1 MAILEIEL
9 PDGRTAEL
17 EIPDGMSMEQAAQE
31 VDQLWQSN
39 PEAFGAQPA
48 PVQSEQQPADVPRG
62 TEQEA
67 PGVLSQIEQFA
78 SEYFPPYA
86 VGKGMVTEGPTAGG
100 LGSYGR
106 GVASGLGSALRGP
119 RQAFNKLTG
128 DEAEL
133 AQLNE
138 QEAQARA
145 QLEQDT
151 GGSLMGSAG
160 RMVGQAA
167 PAALAGGALAPLGVG
182 AGAGTLARMG
192 AGAATGAAG
201 GASTAL
207 TGAEEAG
214 GDRARN
220 AITGGL
226 IGGALPAVTG
236 GISAVLRGKSKLSP
250 TDALSDFAERQ
261 LGSSKT
267 KGASQAFDDVTG
279 AIDDQYGKLRSEFSS
294 AYDAVEKSAK
304 SPVELVASSRLGDDV
319 LSLPEEVSVSLSPT
333 AKRVLS
339 GVTRASTKTSPI
351 LDATGQPIQEARK
364 VGFGDVREAIR
375 ELKAAG
381 RALPF
386 TDSGQQQ
393 RLRLD
398 AIITRLD
405 DDLTAWGSTSAEAGN
420 VLKAAKE
427 LDANYAQQVAPFN
440 NRETALGAFRKGPQ
454 DEKSLART
462 FLRPDSGQAV
472 DDLTSRVPEAKAPLR
487 ELYGR
492 ELMTERGTVP
502 ALRAIEGGT
511 TAEKLLSKPEREYLL
526 EVAQSLRKT
535 KGLGGSSLSPT
546 LENIL
551 RQAGG
556 ERLETMM
563 RGVQPF
569 GKKAKKSSILADMLR
584 AYGAGQATGE

>member
-48 PVQSEQQPADVPRG
+48 QAQSEQQPADVPRG
-62 TEQEA
+62 TEE

-78 SEYFPPYA
+78 SQYFPPYA
-86 VGKGMVTEGPTAGG
+86 VGKGMFTEGQTAGE

-128 DEAEL
+128 DDAEL

-138 QEAQARA
+138 QEAQSRA
-145 QLEQDT
+145 QLQQDT
-151 GGSLMGSAG
+151 GGSIMGSAG

-167 PAALAGGALAPLGVG
+167 PAAIAGGALAPLSIG
-182 AGAGTLARMG
+182 AGAGMATRMG
-192 AGAATGAAG
+192 VGALTGAAG

-214 GDRARN
+214 GDRTRN
-220 AITGGL
+220 AITGGV
-226 IGGALPAVTG
+226 IGGALPVVTG
-236 GISAVLRGKSKLSP
+236 GISALLRGKSKMAP
-250 TDALSDFAERQ
+250 DAALADFADRQ
-261 LGSSKT
+261 LGASKV

-279 AIDDQYGKLRSEFSS
+279 AIDDQYGKLRNQFST

-304 SPVELVASSRLGDDV
+304 SPVDLVASSRLGDEV

-351 LDATGQPIQEARK
+351 VDVSGKPIQEARK

-405 DDLTAWGSTSAEAGN
+405 DDLTAWGSSSAEAGN

-427 LDANYAQQVAPFN
+427 LDANYAKQVAPFN

-472 DDLTSRVPEAKAPLR
+472 DDLTSRVPGAKDPLR

-502 ALRAIEGGT
+502 SLRAIEGGT
-511 TAEKLLSKPEREYLL
+511 TAEKLLSKSEREYLL
-526 EVAQSLRKT
+526 EVADSIRKT

-556 ERLETMM
+556 ERMETML

-569 GKKAKKSSILADMLR
+569 GKKATKSSILADMLR

>member
-31 VDQLWQSN
+31 VDQLWQTN

-48 PVQSEQQPADVPRG
+48 QVQSEQQPADVPRG
-62 TEQEA
+62 TEE

-78 SEYFPPYA
+78 SQYFPPYA
-86 VGKGMVTEGPTAGG
+86 VGKGMFTEGQTAGE

-128 DEAEL
+128 DDAEL

-145 QLEQDT
+145 QLQQDT
-151 GGSLMGSAG
+151 GGSIMGSAG

-182 AGAGTLARMG
+182 AGAGMAARMG

-207 TGAEEAG
+207 TGTEEAG
-214 GDRARN
+214 GDRTRN
-220 AITGGL
+220 AITGGI
-226 IGGALPAVTG
+226 IGGALPVVTG
-236 GISAVLRGKSKLSP
+236 GISALLRGKSKMAP
-250 TDALSDFAERQ
+250 GAALADFADRQ
-261 LGSSKT
+261 LGASKA

-279 AIDDQYGKLRSEFSS
+279 AIDDQYGKLRNQFST

-304 SPVELVASSRLGDDV
+304 TPVDLVASSRLGDEV

-351 LDATGQPIQEARK
+351 VDVSGKPIQEARK

-405 DDLTAWGSTSAEAGN
+405 DDLTAWGSTSTEAGN

-427 LDANYAQQVAPFN
+427 LDANYAKQVAPFN

-454 DEKSLART
+454 DEKSLASS

-472 DDLTSRVPEAKAPLR
+472 EDLTSRVPGAKDPLR

-492 ELMTERGTVP
+492 GLLTERNTVP
-502 ALRAIEGGT
+502 GIRQLEGGT

-526 EVAQSLRKT
+526 EVAESVRKT

-569 GKKAKKSSILADMLR
+569 GKKATKSSILADMLR

>member
-48 PVQSEQQPADVPRG
+48 QPQSEQQPADVPRG
-62 TEQEA
+62 TEE

-78 SEYFPPYA
+78 SQYFPPYA
-86 VGKGMVTEGPTAGG
+86 VGKGMFTEGQTAGE

-128 DEAEL
+128 DDAEL

-145 QLEQDT
+145 QLQQDT
-151 GGSLMGSAG
+151 GGSIMGSAG

-182 AGAGTLARMG
+182 AGAGMAARMG

-214 GDRARN
+214 GDRTRN
-220 AITGGL
+220 AITGGI
-226 IGGALPAVTG
+226 IGGALPVVTG
-236 GISAVLRGKSKLSP
+236 GISALLRGKSKMAP
-250 TDALSDFAERQ
+250 DAALADMADRQ
-261 LGSSKT
+261 LGATKS
-267 KGASQAFDDVTG
+267 KGASEAFEEVNA
-279 AIDDQYGKLRSEFSS
+279 AIDAERRALGERFSA

-304 SPVELVASSRLGDDV
+304 TPVDLVASSRLGDEV

-351 LDATGQPIQEARK
+351 VDVSGKPIQEARK

-405 DDLTAWGSTSAEAGN
+405 DDLTAWGSSSAEAGN

-427 LDANYAQQVAPFN
+427 LDANYAKGPAKFN
-440 NRETALGAFRKGPQ
+440 NRESAIGG
-454 DEKSLART
+454 
-462 FLRPDSGQAV
+462 FLRGERDEASLSRAFLGRDRGAAV
-472 DDLTSRVPEAKAPLR
+472 DELLEQVPGAKGPLR

-502 ALRAIEGGT
+502 SLRAIEGGT
-511 TAEKLLSKPEREYLL
+511 TAEKLLSAPEREYLL
-526 EVAQSLRKT
+526 EVADSIRKT

-556 ERLETMM
+556 ERMETMM

-569 GKKAKKSSILADMLR
+569 GKKATKSSILADMLR